1 MKTIK
6 VGLIGA
12 GTVGSG
18 LIQIINEKSNVV
30 QNRSGL
36 QIILHKVCDA
46 NPDISKKY
54 PNIYTTTNYTDIT
67 QDKEID
73 LVVEL
78 VGGTKIAYDIVKDA
92 LNSSKTVV
100 TANKALLSEKGQEL
114 FALAQKMKVE
124 IGYEASVG
132 GTIPIIRSIKTG
144 LIANDFEGIYG
155 ILNGTTNFILSK
167 MEEENLEYSKALKIA
182 QDLGY
187 AEKDPTFD
195 VEGIDTAHKVSLLA
209 GIAFGK
215 KINIKDMYV
224 EGISNISKSEIK
236 TANSLGYR
244 IKLLGI
250 CKITNGNME
259 ARVQPTMLPLSHSLS
274 SVRNEMN
281 AIFLNT
287 SYSGPLMF
295 SGKGAGSLPTASA
308 ILSDIIFYSSRI
320 GNMDIFSENNIFPEA
335 QITPH
340 GQETGRY
347 YIRFNTVDKP
357 GVLAEISHHLGEKNV
372 SISTVRQDDSPKEPV
387 EVIILTH
394 KCKESDLRSAIKEID
409 TLPIIQS
416 KTVLV
421 RLEEL

>member
-18 LIQIINEKSNVV
+18 LIQIINEKSNVIL
-30 QNRSGL
+30 NRSGI

-54 PNIYTTTNYTDIT
+54 PNISTTIKYTDIT
-67 QDKEID
+67 QDKEIE

-114 FALAQKMKVE
+114 FSLAQKMKVE

-167 MEEENLEYSKALKIA
+167 MEEENLEYSTALKIA

-250 CKITNGNME
+250 CKIINGNIE

-274 SVRNEMN
+274 SVQNEMN
-281 AIFLNT
+281 AYFLNT

-295 SGKGAGSLPTASA
+295 SGRGAGSLPTASA
-308 ILSDIIFYSSRI
+308 ILSDIIFYASRI
-320 GNMDIFSENNIFPEA
+320 GNMDTFSENNIFPEA
-335 QITPH
+335 KITPH

-357 GVLAEISHHLGEKNV
+357 GVLAEISHHLGQKNV
-372 SISTVRQDDSPKEPV
+372 SISTVRQDESPEEPI

-394 KCKESDLRSAIKEID
+394 KCKESELRSAIKEID

>member
-18 LIQIINEKSNVV
+18 LIQIINEKSNVIL
-30 QNRSGL
+30 NRSGL

-46 NPDISKKY
+46 NPDVSKKY
-54 PNIYTTTNYTDIT
+54 PNISTTTNYTDIT

-92 LNSSKTVV
+92 LSSSKTVV

-114 FALAQKMKVE
+114 FSLAQKMKVE

-167 MEEENLEYSKALKIA
+167 MEEENLEYSTALKIA

-215 KINIKDMYV
+215 KINIKNMYV

-250 CKITNGNME
+250 CKLTNGNLE

-372 SISTVRQDDSPKEPV
+372 SISTVRQDESPEEPV

>member
-18 LIQIINEKSNVV
+18 LIQIINEKSNVIL
-30 QNRSGL
+30 NRSGV

-54 PNIYTTTNYTDIT
+54 PNISTTTKYTDIT

-114 FALAQKMKVE
+114 FSLAQKMKVE

-167 MEEENLEYSKALKIA
+167 MEEENLEYSTALKIA

-250 CKITNGNME
+250 CKIINGNIE

-295 SGKGAGSLPTASA
+295 SGRGAGSLPTASA
-308 ILSDIIFYSSRI
+308 ILSDIIFYASRI
-320 GNMDIFSENNIFPEA
+320 GNMDTFSENNIFPEA
-335 QITPH
+335 KITPH

-357 GVLAEISHHLGEKNV
+357 GVLAEISHHLGQKNV
-372 SISTVRQDDSPKEPV
+372 SISTVRQDESPEEPI

-394 KCKESDLRSAIKEID
+394 KCKESELRSAIKEID

>member
-30 QNRSGL
+30 LNRSGV

-46 NPDISKKY
+46 NPDVSKKY
-54 PNIYTTTNYTDIT
+54 PNISTTTKYTDIT

-73 LVVEL
+73 IVVEL
-78 VGGTKIAYDIVKDA
+78 VGGTGIAYDIVKDA

-114 FALAQKMKVE
+114 FSLAQKMKVE

-167 MEEENLEYSKALKIA
+167 MEEENLEYSTALKIA

-250 CKITNGNME
+250 CKIINGNME

-295 SGKGAGSLPTASA
+295 SGRGAGSLPTASA
-308 ILSDIIFYSSRI
+308 ILSDIIFYASRI
-320 GNMDIFSENNIFPEA
+320 GNMDTFSENNIFPEA
-335 QITPH
+335 KITPH

-357 GVLAEISHHLGEKNV
+357 GVLAEISHHLGQKNV
-372 SISTVRQDDSPKEPV
+372 SISTVRQDESPEEPI

-394 KCKESDLRSAIKEID
+394 KCKESELRSAIKEID

>member
-18 LIQIINEKSNVV
+18 LIQIINEKSNVIL
-30 QNRSGL
+30 NRSGL

-46 NPDISKKY
+46 NPDVSKKY
-54 PNIYTTTNYTDIT
+54 PNISTTTNYTDIT

-92 LNSSKTVV
+92 LSSSKTVV

-114 FALAQKMKVE
+114 FSLAQKMKVE

-167 MEEENLEYSKALKIA
+167 MEEENLEYSTALKIA

-250 CKITNGNME
+250 CKLTNGNLE

-372 SISTVRQDDSPKEPV
+372 SISTVRQDESPEEPV

>member
-6 VGLIGA
+6 IGLIGA

-18 LIQIINEKSNVV
+18 LIQIINEKSNVIL
-30 QNRSGL
+30 NRSGV

-54 PNIYTTTNYTDIT
+54 PNISTTTKYTDIT

-114 FALAQKMKVE
+114 FSLAQKMKVE

-167 MEEENLEYSKALKIA
+167 MEEENLEYFTALKIA

-250 CKITNGNME
+250 CKIINGNME

-295 SGKGAGSLPTASA
+295 SGRGAGSLPTASA
-308 ILSDIIFYSSRI
+308 ILSDIIFYASRI
-320 GNMDIFSENNIFPEA
+320 GNMDTFSENNIFPEA
-335 QITPH
+335 KITPH

-357 GVLAEISHHLGEKNV
+357 GVLAEISHHLGQKNV
-372 SISTVRQDDSPKEPV
+372 SISTVRQDESPEEPI

-394 KCKESDLRSAIKEID
+394 KCKESELRSAIKEID

>member
-18 LIQIINEKSNVV
+18 LIQIINEKSNVIL
-30 QNRSGL
+30 NRSGL
-36 QIILHKVCDA
+36 QIILHKICDA
-46 NPDISKKY
+46 NPDVSKKY
-54 PNIYTTTNYTDIT
+54 PNISTTTKYTDIT

-114 FALAQKMKVE
+114 FSLAQKMKVE

-167 MEEENLEYSKALKIA
+167 MEEENLEYSTALKIA

-250 CKITNGNME
+250 CKLTNGNLE

-372 SISTVRQDDSPKEPV
+372 SISTVRQDESPEEPV

>member
-30 QNRSGL
+30 LKRSGI

-46 NPDISKKY
+46 NPDVSKKY
-54 PNIYTTTNYTDIT
+54 PNISTTSNYTDIT

-114 FALAQKMKVE
+114 FSLAQKMKVE

-167 MEEENLEYSKALKIA
+167 MEEENLEYSTALKIA

-187 AEKDPTFD
+187 AEKI
-195 VEGIDTAHKVSLLA
+195 GRAHV
-209 GIAFGK
+209 
-215 KINIKDMYV
+215 
-224 EGISNISKSEIK
+224 
-236 TANSLGYR
+236 
-244 IKLLGI
+244 
-250 CKITNGNME
+250 
-259 ARVQPTMLPLSHSLS
+259 
-274 SVRNEMN
+274 
-281 AIFLNT
+281 
-287 SYSGPLMF
+287 
-295 SGKGAGSLPTASA
+295 
-308 ILSDIIFYSSRI
+308 
-320 GNMDIFSENNIFPEA
+320 
-335 QITPH
+335 
-340 GQETGRY
+340 
-347 YIRFNTVDKP
+347 
-357 GVLAEISHHLGEKNV
+357 
-372 SISTVRQDDSPKEPV
+372 
-387 EVIILTH
+387 
-394 KCKESDLRSAIKEID
+394 
-409 TLPIIQS
+409 
-416 KTVLV
+416 
-421 RLEEL
+421 

>member
-30 QNRSGL
+30 LNRSGI

-54 PNIYTTTNYTDIT
+54 PNISTTIKYTDIT

-114 FALAQKMKVE
+114 FSLAQKMKVE

-167 MEEENLEYSKALKIA
+167 MEEENLEYSTALKIA

-250 CKITNGNME
+250 CKIINGNME

-274 SVRNEMN
+274 SVQNEMN

-295 SGKGAGSLPTASA
+295 SGRGAGSLPTASA
-308 ILSDIIFYSSRI
+308 ILSDIIFYASRI
-320 GNMDIFSENNIFPEA
+320 GNMDTFSENNIFPEA
-335 QITPH
+335 KITPH

-357 GVLAEISHHLGEKNV
+357 GVLAEISHHLGQKNV
-372 SISTVRQDDSPKEPV
+372 SISTVRQDESPEEPI

-394 KCKESDLRSAIKEID
+394 KCKESELRSAIKEID

>member
-18 LIQIINEKSNVV
+18 LIQIINEKSNVIL
-30 QNRSGL
+30 NRSGI

-54 PNIYTTTNYTDIT
+54 PNISTTTKYTDIT

-114 FALAQKMKVE
+114 FSLAQKMKVE

-167 MEEENLEYSKALKIA
+167 MEEENLEYSTALKIA

-250 CKITNGNME
+250 CKIINGNME

-295 SGKGAGSLPTASA
+295 SGRGAGSLPTASA
-308 ILSDIIFYSSRI
+308 ILSDIIFYASRI
-320 GNMDIFSENNIFPEA
+320 GNMDTFSENNIFPEA
-335 QITPH
+335 KITPH

-357 GVLAEISHHLGEKNV
+357 GVLAEISHHLGQKNV
-372 SISTVRQDDSPKEPV
+372 SISTVRQDESPEEPI

-394 KCKESDLRSAIKEID
+394 KCKESELRSAIKEID

>member
-6 VGLIGA
+6 IGLIGA

-18 LIQIINEKSNVV
+18 LIQIINEKSNVIL
-30 QNRSGL
+30 NRSGI

-46 NPDISKKY
+46 NPDVSKKY
-54 PNIYTTTNYTDIT
+54 PNISTTTKYTDIT

-114 FALAQKMKVE
+114 FSLAQKMKVE

-167 MEEENLEYSKALKIA
+167 MEEENLEYSTALKIA

-250 CKITNGNME
+250 CKIINGNME

-295 SGKGAGSLPTASA
+295 SGRGAGSLPTASA
-308 ILSDIIFYSSRI
+308 ILSDIIFYASRI
-320 GNMDIFSENNIFPEA
+320 GNMDTFSENNIFPEA
-335 QITPH
+335 KITPH

-357 GVLAEISHHLGEKNV
+357 GVLAEISHHLGQKNV
-372 SISTVRQDDSPKEPV
+372 SISTVRQDESPEEPI

-394 KCKESDLRSAIKEID
+394 KCKESELRSAIKEID

>member
-6 VGLIGA
+6 IGLIGA

-18 LIQIINEKSNVV
+18 LIQIINEKSNVIL
-30 QNRSGL
+30 NRSGV

-54 PNIYTTTNYTDIT
+54 PNISTTTKYTDIT

-114 FALAQKMKVE
+114 FSLAQKMKVE

-167 MEEENLEYSKALKIA
+167 MEEENLEYSTALKIA

-236 TANSLGYR
+236 TAHSLGYR

-250 CKITNGNME
+250 CKIINGNME

-295 SGKGAGSLPTASA
+295 SGRGAGSLPTASA
-308 ILSDIIFYSSRI
+308 ILSDIIFYASRI

-335 QITPH
+335 KITPH

-357 GVLAEISHHLGEKNV
+357 GVLAEISHHLGQKNV
-372 SISTVRQDDSPKEPV
+372 SISTVRQDESPEEPI

-394 KCKESDLRSAIKEID
+394 KCKESELRSAIKEID

>member
-18 LIQIINEKSNVV
+18 LIQIINEKSNVIL
-30 QNRSGL
+30 NRSGI

-46 NPDISKKY
+46 NPDVSKKY
-54 PNIYTTTNYTDIT
+54 PNISTTTKYTDIT

-78 VGGTKIAYDIVKDA
+78 VGGTGIAYDIIKDA

-114 FALAQKMKVE
+114 FLLAQKMKVE

-167 MEEENLEYSKALKIA
+167 MEEENLEYSTALKIA

-250 CKITNGNME
+250 CKIINGNIE

-295 SGKGAGSLPTASA
+295 SGRGAGSLPTASA
-308 ILSDIIFYSSRI
+308 ILSDIIFYASRI
-320 GNMDIFSENNIFPEA
+320 GNMDTFSENNIFPEA
-335 QITPH
+335 KITPH

-357 GVLAEISHHLGEKNV
+357 GVLAEISHHLGQKNV
-372 SISTVRQDDSPKEPV
+372 SISTVRQDESPEEPI

-394 KCKESDLRSAIKEID
+394 KCKESELRSAIKEID

>member
-6 VGLIGA
+6 IGLIGA

-30 QNRSGL
+30 LNRSGI

-46 NPDISKKY
+46 NPDVSKKY
-54 PNIYTTTNYTDIT
+54 PNISTTTKYTDIT

-114 FALAQKMKVE
+114 FSLAQKMKVE

-167 MEEENLEYSKALKIA
+167 MEEENLEYSTALKIA

-250 CKITNGNME
+250 CKIINGNME

-295 SGKGAGSLPTASA
+295 SGRGAGSLPTASA
-308 ILSDIIFYSSRI
+308 ILSDIIFYASRI

-335 QITPH
+335 KITPH

-357 GVLAEISHHLGEKNV
+357 GVLAEISHHLGQKNV
-372 SISTVRQDDSPKEPV
+372 SISTVRQDESPEEPI

-394 KCKESDLRSAIKEID
+394 KCKESELRSAIKEID

>member
-18 LIQIINEKSNVV
+18 LIQIINEKSNVIL
-30 QNRSGL
+30 NRSGI

-46 NPDISKKY
+46 NPDVSNKY
-54 PNIYTTTNYTDIT
+54 PNISTTSNYTDIT

-92 LNSSKTVV
+92 LNFSKTVV

-114 FALAQKMKVE
+114 FSLAQKMKVE

-167 MEEENLEYSKALKIA
+167 MEEENLEYSTALKIA

-250 CKITNGNME
+250 CKITNGNVE

-295 SGKGAGSLPTASA
+295 SGRGAGSLPTASA
-308 ILSDIIFYSSRI
+308 ILSDIIFYASRI
-320 GNMDIFSENNIFPEA
+320 GNMDAFSENNIFPEA
-335 QITPH
+335 KITPL

-357 GVLAEISHHLGEKNV
+357 GVLAEISHHLGQKNV
-372 SISTVRQDDSPKEPV
+372 SISTVRQDESPAEPV

-394 KCKESDLRSAIKEID
+394 KCQESELRSAIKEID
-409 TLPIIQS
+409 TLPIILS

>member
-167 MEEENLEYSKALKIA
+167 MEEENLEYSTALKIA

>member
-30 QNRSGL
+30 LNRSGI

-46 NPDISKKY
+46 NPDVSKKY
-54 PNIYTTTNYTDIT
+54 PNISTTTKYTDIT

-114 FALAQKMKVE
+114 FSLAQKMKVE

-167 MEEENLEYSKALKIA
+167 MEEENLEYSTALKIA

-250 CKITNGNME
+250 CKIINGNME

-295 SGKGAGSLPTASA
+295 SGRGAGSLPTASA
-308 ILSDIIFYSSRI
+308 ILSDIIFYASRI
-320 GNMDIFSENNIFPEA
+320 GNMDTFSENNIFPEA
-335 QITPH
+335 KITPH

-357 GVLAEISHHLGEKNV
+357 GVLAEISHHLGQKNV
-372 SISTVRQDDSPKEPV
+372 SISTVRQDESPEEPI

-394 KCKESDLRSAIKEID
+394 KCKESELRSAIKEID

>member
-18 LIQIINEKSNVV
+18 LIQIINEKSNVIL
-30 QNRSGL
+30 NRSGI

-54 PNIYTTTNYTDIT
+54 PNISTTIKYTDIT

-114 FALAQKMKVE
+114 FSLAQKMKVE

-167 MEEENLEYSKALKIA
+167 MEEENLEYSTALKIA

-250 CKITNGNME
+250 CKIINGNIE

-295 SGKGAGSLPTASA
+295 SGRGAGSLPTASA
-308 ILSDIIFYSSRI
+308 ILSDIIFYASRI
-320 GNMDIFSENNIFPEA
+320 GNMDTFSENNIFPEA
-335 QITPH
+335 KITPH

-357 GVLAEISHHLGEKNV
+357 GVLAEISHHLGQKNV
-372 SISTVRQDDSPKEPV
+372 SISTVRQDESPEEPI

-394 KCKESDLRSAIKEID
+394 KCKESELRSAIKEID